1 MDTGDGY
8 TGLYVYTGEDTTP
21 DAVSAD
27 SEYYILDGNKVHVLD
42 SVTNEMLNAVS
53 DEGSRIQLTFTAYA
67 IQSDEIEYADAL
79 AEVLEL
85 ADLNA

>member
-1 MDTGDGY
+1 MAIKY
-8 TGLYVYTGEDTTP
+8 TYST
-21 DAVSAD
+21 VSQTKC
-27 SEYYILDGNKVHVLD
+27 S
-42 SVTNEMLNAVS
+42 MLFS

>member
-1 MDTGDGY
+1 
-8 TGLYVYTGEDTTP
+8 
-21 DAVSAD
+21 
-27 SEYYILDGNKVHVLD
+27 
-42 SVTNEMLNAVS
+42 MLFS